1 MPEYL
6 IHTDCASISAVLSP
20 QCVAIRSLWWKT
32 FRMAKSESEEPML
45 TFKLSDETEFRC
57 SVCHD
62 SIASVRNGRI
72 VVVGLPDLIAAFRDH
87 LARYRTKKEDV
98 SQAAARMGGGHRAF
112 IGVEK
117 QSWHFFRR
125 AR

>member
-1 MPEYL
+1 M
-6 IHTDCASISAVLSP
+6 S
-20 QCVAIRSLWWKT
+20 
-32 FRMAKSESEEPML
+32 KSESEEPML

-87 LARYRTKKEDV
+87 LARYHTKKEDV
-98 SQAAARMGGGHRAF
+98 SQAAARMGGGYRAF
-112 IGVEK
+112 VGAGK
-117 QSWHFFRR
+117 LSWPFSRR
-125 AR
+125 AH

>member
-1 MPEYL
+1 M
-6 IHTDCASISAVLSP
+6 S
-20 QCVAIRSLWWKT
+20 
-32 FRMAKSESEEPML
+32 KSESEEPML

-87 LARYRTKKEDV
+87 LARYHTKKEDV
-98 SQAAARMGGGHRAF
+98 TQAAARMGGDYRAF
-112 IGVEK
+112 VGVEK

-125 AR
+125 AH